1 MSLMSNLSS
10 LACLTVACAVFGVE
24 LHGEDSSV
32 AFNVSI
38 GVELDGA
45 VHHNNLH

>member
-1 MSLMSNLSS
+1 M
-10 LACLTVACAVFGVE
+10 ACAAFGVE

-32 AFNVSI
+32 AFRISI

-45 VHHNNLH
+45 VHHVNLH